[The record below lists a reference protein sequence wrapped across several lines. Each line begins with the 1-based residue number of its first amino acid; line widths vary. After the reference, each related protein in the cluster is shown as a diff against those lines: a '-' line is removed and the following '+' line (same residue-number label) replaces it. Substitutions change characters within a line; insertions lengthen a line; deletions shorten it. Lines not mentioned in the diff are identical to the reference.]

1 MPSSWRGSRCPAAAA
16 LASTSARSSPSPD
29 FRRAAG
35 AVQVEPP
42 GTRPELAR
50 GQHAGEPSTALPQH
64 RVGQPGEL
72 DLGGPLLLGSNR
84 AWMVT
89 RKAPAPSRQALSTRT
104 VFIAVRTDGARP
116 GCGGDAT
123 LRDLPEQATL

>member
-1 MPSSWRGSRCPAAAA
+1 MLTAYAQLLHYHSRQKDLIIGVPY
-16 LASTSARSSPSPD
+16 ASR
-29 FRRAAG
+29 
-35 AVQVEPP
+35 
-42 GTRPELAR
+42 
-50 GQHAGEPSTALPQH
+50 
-64 RVGQPGEL
+64 
-72 DLGGPLLLGSNR
+72 SNR